1 MRFPCVGRYQPSG
14 VFFPPSLCLKHMNRP
29 LFAIGLYVCS
39 AIASANYDATSARG
53 VSLAGDW
60 ALNAALSD
68 DPERMLS
75 ERLEKERQRFARLRR
90 EYEILQPP
98 GAPPDIDVDAPPPN
112 RPEQRPWQKQ
122 REENFRRMLGITK
135 TLHIQQS
142 GTVVEITSA
151 VESRRLTAGSHTQVS
166 MPEGQLADSNVGW
179 DGEWFVIE
187 RRVRRG
193 PRVVEKFRLLKTGQL
208 EYLMNWGGDTELAGI
223 KSRRVFDRTTT
234 SAPAPAPNPDLGP
247 TR

>member
-1 MRFPCVGRYQPSG
+1 MSCRLLALG
-14 VFFPPSLCLKHMNRP
+14 
-29 LFAIGLYVCS
+29 LFLWS

-68 DPERMLS
+68 DPEKMLAERM
-75 ERLEKERQRFARLRR
+75 EKERQRFERLRR
-90 EYEILQPP
+90 EMEMSRPP

-112 RPEQRPWQKQ
+112 QPRQRPWQKL

-135 TLHIQQS
+135 TLQIRQT
-142 GTVVEITSA
+142 GAVLEITSE
-151 VESRRLTAGSHTQVS
+151 VESRRVTAGSHSQVS
-166 MPEGQLADSNVGW
+166 MPQGELADSDVGW

-187 RRVRRG
+187 RRVRKG

-223 KSRRVFDRTTT
+223 KTRRIFDRTTT
-234 SAPAPAPNPDLGP
+234 SAPAAAANPDVGP
-247 TR
+247 VR

>member
-1 MRFPCVGRYQPSG
+1 MSR
-14 VFFPPSLCLKHMNRP
+14 CLLALG
-29 LFAIGLYVCS
+29 LFLCS
-39 AIASANYDATSARG
+39 AIAWANYDATSARG

-68 DPERMLS
+68 DPEKMLA
-75 ERLEKERQRFARLRR
+75 ERLEKERQRFERLRR
-90 EYEILQPP
+90 EIEMSRPP
-98 GAPPDIDVDAPPPN
+98 GAPDDIDVNAPPPN
-112 RPEQRPWQKQ
+112 RPGQRPWQKL

-135 TLHIQQS
+135 TLQIRQT
-142 GTVVEITSA
+142 GAVMEITSE

-166 MPEGQLADSNVGW
+166 MPEGELADSDVGW

-208 EYLMNWGGDTELAGI
+208 EYLINWSGDTELAGI
-223 KSRRVFDRTTT
+223 KARRIFDRATT
-234 SAPAPAPNPDLGP
+234 SAPAAAANPGVGP
-247 TR
+247 VR

>member
-1 MRFPCVGRYQPSG
+1 
-14 VFFPPSLCLKHMNRP
+14 MNRP
-29 LFAIGLYVCS
+29 LLAIGLYVCS

-68 DPERMLS
+68 DPERMLV

-90 EYEILQPP
+90 EYEILRPP
-98 GAPPDIDVDAPPPN
+98 GAPPDLDAPPPS
-112 RPEQRPWQKQ
+112 RREQRPWQKQ
-122 REENFRRMLGITK
+122 REENFRRMLGITQ
-135 TLHIQQS
+135 TLQIRQT
-142 GTVVEITSA
+142 GALVEITSA

-166 MPEGQLADSNVGW
+166 MPEGQLADSDVGW

-187 RRVRRG
+187 RRVRKG

-223 KSRRVFDRTTT
+223 KARRVFDRAAM